1 MRNPIEIDHRV
12 SRAICN
18 EIGERLQMCL
28 RVEPELPVAL
38 KMQVDQLREFEGQ
51 SPSIVPHVER
61 GSGNEPSKDD
71 VSRGDSSRFT
81 WPWWRR
87 KK

>member
-1 MRNPIEIDHRV
+1 MRNPTDIDHRV

-18 EIGERLQMCL
+18 EIGERLQMYL

-38 KMQVDQLREFEGQ
+38 KMQVSQLRELEGQ
-51 SPSIVPHVER
+51 SPSIVPDVER
-61 GSGNEPSKDD
+61 GSGAEPSNGD
-71 VSRGDSSRFT
+71 VSRGDSRFT